1 MPEKQTFSQEEVGQ
15 LLAKDRRGG
24 ASARQ
29 LDAVKAE
36 RDGAPTTRVA
46 AAEPLAQEH
55 AQLQERSQTLAGDNE
70 RLLLEGELIS
80 EAVQRGA
87 KRPQHVVRL
96 LDRDGVV
103 VGDGKVKGAGEA
115 LEAFQRANPDYFSAA
130 SSTPSDGGARERSGP
145 RREPAFGDILR
156 GGLMNRGG

>member
-1 MPEKQTFSQEEVGQ
+1 MPQEKQTFSQEEVGQ
-15 LLAKDRRGG
+15 LLAKDRRERV
-24 ASARQ
+24 AE

-36 RDGAPTTRVA
+36 RDELKSRVA
-46 AAEPLAQEH
+46 ELEPLAQEH
-55 AQLQERSQTLAGDNE
+55 PQLQERVQALSGDNE

-103 VGDGKVKGAGEA
+103 VEEGRVKGAGEA
-115 LEAFQRANPDYFSAA
+115 LDAFQRSNPDYFTAAPSAP
-130 SSTPSDGGARERSGP
+130 TDGGARERSGP
-145 RREPAFGDILR
+145 RREPSMNDLLR
-156 GGLMNRGG
+156 GGLTGRG

>member
-15 LLAKDRRGG
+15 LLAKDRRERV
-24 ASARQ
+24 AE

-36 RDGAPTTRVA
+36 RDELKTRVA
-46 AAEPLAQEH
+46 ELEPLAQEH

-87 KRPQHVVRL
+87 KRPQHVCASSTGTAWSWRTA
-96 LDRDGVV
+96 RSRGRR
-103 VGDGKVKGAGEA
+103 G

>member
-15 LLAKDRRGG
+15 LLAKDRRERV
-24 ASARQ
+24 AE

-36 RDGAPTTRVA
+36 RDEVKTRVA
-46 AAEPLAQEH
+46 ELEPLAQEH

-87 KRPQHVVRL
+87 KRPQPRVRL

-103 VGDGKVKGAGEA
+103 VEDGKVKGAGEA
-115 LEAFQRANPDYFSAA
+115 LEAFQRANP
-130 SSTPSDGGARERSGP
+130 
-145 RREPAFGDILR
+145 
-156 GGLMNRGG
+156 